1 MLSNFGFR
9 SNIIRLV
16 KSNFSL
22 YRLFIILVVFFYQ
35 LNSKP
40 KSYFI
45 ETKNA
50 VWNILINDIAI
61 LLLIPL
67 LVSLISLIITY
78 IRDINENNK
87 LDEGYYRDIIKQ
99 LTPVELSYI
108 DDYNIE
114 LKKDIMATLLEL
126 QLKKKIQF
134 VDGKIVALDK
144 TEDNLTLHEKY
155 VLKKLTT
162 RTFLPEKEVFINEF
176 KDAILEDLCNSKILN
191 TDNNEKLKDYERKY
205 LNFKKKCMIIFPIL
219 MIIFASGLEVL
230 MLYVSFFMLLILVFL
245 AIKKLV
251 DKNTNGAVIMFVL
264 LAIYGAP
271 FLMLL
276 TLIVP
281 VTLGTFQEVA
291 IGIFEYVF
299 LFIAIA
305 FILIEFN
312 IIINSN
318 KLNENG
324 KKLKSQLLG
333 LKMFLNDYSN
343 MKDKELNE
351 LNLWDEYLVYSVILN
366 ENKKV
371 KNEVTE
377 IVNKYFSEIL

>member
-1 MLSNFGFR
+1 MLSNLGFR

-22 YRLFIILVVFFYQ
+22 YRLFIILVIFFYQ
-35 LNSKP
+35 LNCKP

-67 LVSLISLIITY
+67 LVSLIRLIITY
-78 IRDINENNK
+78 IRDIIENNK

-134 VDGKIVALDK
+134 VDREIVVLDK

-176 KDAILEDLCNSKILN
+176 KDALLEDLCNSKILN
-191 TDNNEKLKDYERKY
+191 TDNNEKIKEYERKY
-205 LNFKKKCMIIFPIL
+205 LNFKKKCMTIFPIL
-219 MIIFASGLEVL
+219 MAIFAGGMEEI
-230 MLYVSFFMLLILVFL
+230 MLYVSFFMMLIFAFLV
-245 AIKKLV
+245 IKKLV
-251 DKNTNGAVIMFVL
+251 DKNSNRAVVMFVIF
-264 LAIYGAP
+264 AIYGAP
-271 FLMLL
+271 FLMMFALVAP
-276 TLIVP
+276 LI
-281 VTLGTFQEVA
+281 LSSFQEVV

-371 KNEVTE
+371 KKEVTE
-377 IVNKYFSEIL
+377 ITKKYFNEIL